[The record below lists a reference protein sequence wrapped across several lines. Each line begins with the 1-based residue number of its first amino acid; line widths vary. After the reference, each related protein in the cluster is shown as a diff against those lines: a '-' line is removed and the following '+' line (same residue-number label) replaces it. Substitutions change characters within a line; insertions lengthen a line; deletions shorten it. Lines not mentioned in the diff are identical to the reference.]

1 MARITEKGLT
11 PPPEDLKNTN
21 PDLFKW
27 LAQAQLKIPK
37 THTYSTSIDL
47 ASINATSYSTQTFT
61 VEGLDINDTI
71 TVNPPAL
78 TSGLYLVSYRVSA
91 ADTLSLTFYN
101 STGGA
106 IDEGAGTYMIMAC
119 RI

>member
-1 MARITEKGLT
+1 MARITEKGT
-11 PPPEDLKNTN
+11 TTVPDSPEIN
-21 PDLFKW
+21 PRLNKW
-27 LAQAQLKIPK
+27 LHTLQLQVPK
-37 THTYSTSIDL
+37 VSTYSESIDV
-47 ASINATSYSTQTFT
+47 ADITATTYSTQTFT
-61 VEGLDINDTI
+61 VTGLDINDAI

-91 ADTLSLTFYN
+91 ANTLSLTFYN

-106 IDEGAGTYMIMAC
+106 INEGVGTYTIMAC